1 MRKSPGY
8 PSVRHFRGK
17 GGVPQLCPV
26 VGGRD
31 DFWKG
36 GDILPGSSMV
46 LVSSLRS
53 PSCGTTLLL
62 QSMPVTPSKPPRAS
76 AVGVI
81 HGWVLAEPSCHRASC
96 GQGRAVDTPS
106 SIGTTSWHG
115 DRQAGVGGYMG
126 QGPF

>member
-8 PSVRHFRGK
+8 PSIRHFGGK

-26 VGGRD
+26 VGERE

-36 GDILPGSSMV
+36 GDILPGSTME

-53 PSCGTTLLL
+53 PSCGMTLLL

-76 AVGVI
+76 AVVGSWLSRPATE
-81 HGWVLAEPSCHRASC
+81 HPAGKE
-96 GQGRAVDTPS
+96 GQWIPPVA
-106 SIGTTSWHG
+106 
-115 DRQAGVGGYMG
+115 
-126 QGPF
+126 